1 MNSTILSP
9 LKNKNIRPPYSSP
22 NPKRRADTKVKKKKG
37 KENDISLSR
46 VRKEGERTYEFAR
59 NCIQRGLHELNIPYV
74 WASKLAGVL
83 CNYGLHRLVMG
94 GRYNIKWMRRDGGEG
109 KVQLQLNP

>member
-1 MNSTILSP
+1 MRYLS
-9 LKNKNIRPPYSSP
+9 LEY
-22 NPKRRADTKVKKKKG
+22 VKKG
-37 KENDISLSR
+37 KE
-46 VRKEGERTYEFAR
+46 RTNLHEIAYNAVK
-59 NCIQRGLHELNIPYV
+59 HELNIPYV